1 MNFGNLNSG
10 SAMPTLNLQKGATL
24 DLTKA
29 APALHKA
36 VLGGGWDVVTQGPDA
51 DLDLAAFMLNSRG
64 KVERIPDDVIFFNN
78 MSATGIRLEGDNR
91 TGAGEGD
98 DERIDIDLDNIP
110 DRICSIVFCIVIFNA
125 QQNKQSFGMVKNAF
139 VRLLNADENEKEI
152 CRYDLTHNYATDT
165 AMVACA
171 LNRNA
176 RGWEFQ
182 ALGDSY
188 IADLNGLLA
197 KYV

>member
-1 MNFGNLNSG
+1 MNFGNLNNG
-10 SAMPTLNLQKGATL
+10 GAMPTLNLQKGATL

-36 VLGGGWDVVTQGPDA
+36 ILGGGWDVVVNGPDA
-51 DLDLAAFMLNSRG
+51 DLDLAAFMLDDRG
-64 KVERIPDDVIFFNN
+64 KVMKVPDDVIFFNN
-78 MSATGIRLEGDNR
+78 MQAEGIRLEGDNR

-98 DERIDIDLDNIP
+98 DERIDIDLDRIP
-110 DRICSIVFCIVIFNA
+110 DRIKKIVFCIVIFNA
-125 QQNKQSFGMVKNAF
+125 KENKQSFGMVKNAF

-171 LNRNA
+171 LTRNT
-176 RGWEFQ
+176 RGWEFE
-182 ALGDSY
+182 AIGDSY
-188 IADLNGLLA
+188 VADLNGLLA
-197 KYV
+197 KFS

>member
-36 VLGGGWDVVTQGPDA
+36 ILGGGWDVVTQGPDA

-78 MSATGIRLEGDNR
+78 MSAPGIRLEGDNR